1 MKEWQIQKAP
11 SLGQLSP
18 HLFWDVDKTKLEW
31 QKDDLFI
38 IGRVLE
44 YGLLPDWE
52 MIKSVYGLGQ
62 ISKKVVH
69 LRSLDDVTLSFLCL
83 IFNLEPQAFRCYR
96 LKQSS
101 PNFWNY

>member
-1 MKEWQIQKAP
+1 MKKPPITEERRLDK
-11 SLGQLSP
+11 LSS
-18 HLFWDVDKTKLEW
+18 HLFWDVDKAKLEW
-31 QKDDLFI
+31 QKDDLYI

-44 YGLLPDWE
+44 FGLWSDWE
-52 MIKSVYGLGQ
+52 MIKKVYGMDW
-62 ISKKVVH
+62 IARKVVN